1 MLTTPE
7 LPLSVSI
14 ISFNEAANIGRT
26 LDSIKTIA
34 SEIIVVDSHST
45 DDTRKIALKYGA
57 NVYAEDWKGHI
68 RQKNSALEKCTQPWI
83 LSLDSD
89 EVVSEALC
97 AAIVAA
103 VRTPGRSGYRI
114 NRRTFYL
121 GKLLRYAWQPDWK
134 LRLVRKD
141 ADPLWAGY
149 DPHDRL
155 EMAGRSGRLK
165 GDLIHYSYT
174 DLRDHMQRLVT
185 YAEITANSY
194 HKNGIFRRQPGFFRV
209 HEQFCLCVF
218 KILFFVGDR
227 EGPGVPML
235 RPEFST
241 SDSDNGHLARYFH
254 GLLFYE
260 SPVCSKANHGNMLSC
275 ELRWVKN

>member
-1 MLTTPE
+1 MSTTPE

-194 HKNGIFRRQPGFFRV
+194 HKNGKRFQWHNLLINPPAAFLKKYVMKRAFLDGSQGFFV
-209 HEQFCLCVF
+209 SMSSFVYVF
-218 KILFFVGDR
+218 LKYCFLWEIEKGR
-227 EGPGVPML
+227 GS
-235 RPEFST
+235 R
-241 SDSDNGHLARYFH
+241 
-254 GLLFYE
+254 
-260 SPVCSKANHGNMLSC
+260 C
-275 ELRWVKN
+275 